1 MNRTQKTQTSAA
13 ALPPSGEGILNVL
26 SCLLPQPKNQKP
38 FHQVWQRTS
47 FRHLGLFFLTHF
59 VSLVTLSTFLSPS
72 GPRLSSA
79 ELRGGGDSGSS
90 DLTGAVIKLQRDQG
104 RERLFCSGR

>member
-1 MNRTQKTQTSAA
+1 MFSPACFLSQKTKNPSTRSGSA
-13 ALPPSGEGILNVL
+13 PVL
-26 SCLLPQPKNQKP
+26 DTWA
-38 FHQVWQRTS
+38 F
-47 FRHLGLFFLTHF
+47 FFLTHF